1 MCLIIQ
7 FFGTIFSLARLIL
20 KGVRMKKLFSLF
32 VLLVLMVAACTPQ
45 AEPTQQS
52 VLPVDDAP
60 QPQPTPVPTQA
71 VDAQASAQRAAISA
85 LSKLTGLT
93 ADKITLISAEAAT
106 WTDSCLGVQRA
117 GLMCSQVLVEGFNI
131 VLEAEGK
138 EYEFHTNQNGS
149 TVVLATGGGTAASAI
164 EEALIAQLAQNLG
177 LSPEEISVVSSDKTE
192 FSDACLGVSLPEV
205 MCAQVVTPGMA
216 VVLEANDVQYEYHT
230 SADGSRI
237 QPATQAMEWKREG
250 GIAGFCDYMT
260 VFLSGEVYVSD
271 CKGGGGMGTLADLL
285 SASEREQF
293 TTGMKEF
300 GTVELD
306 ASDPEGVSDRMVV
319 TLSIS
324 GRGNEQPAP
333 ADEEALLQLAQNL
346 FQKMGTQ

>member
-1 MCLIIQ
+1 
-7 FFGTIFSLARLIL
+7 
-20 KGVRMKKLFSLF
+20 MKKLFWMF
-32 VLLVLMVAACTPQ
+32 VLLALLVAACTPQ

-60 QPQPTPVPTQA
+60 QPQPTAVPTQA
-71 VDAQASAQRAAISA
+71 ADAQSSVQRAAISA

-93 ADKITLISAEAAT
+93 ADKITLVSTEAVT

-117 GLMCSQVLVEGFNI
+117 GLMCSQVLVEGFTI
-131 VLEAEGK
+131 ILEADGK

-149 TVVLATGGGTAASAI
+149 VVVLATGGGTAASAI
-164 EEALIAQLAQNLG
+164 EEALVAQLAQNLG
-177 LSPEEISVVSSDKTE
+177 LNPADISVVSSEETE
-192 FSDACLGVSLPEV
+192 FSDACLGVSMPEV
-205 MCAQVVTPGMA
+205 MCAQVVTPGMT

-237 QPATQAMEWKREG
+237 QPATRAAEWKREG
-250 GIAGFCDYMT
+250 GIAGFCDNMT

-271 CKGGGGMGTLADLL
+271 CKGGGGMGTLAGML
-285 SASEREQF
+285 SASELEQF
-293 TTGMKEF
+293 TTWINNF
-300 GTVELD
+300 GDLELD

-319 TLSIS
+319 TLSVNGQGS
-324 GRGNEQPAP
+324 EQPSQ
-333 ADEEALLQLAQNL
+333 EEEDALFQWAQNL